1 MFFIK
6 KKKLNFIVNIF
17 ILQISRFNNRQITLP
32 HIRVKRNGYTE
43 IVNDKGKNVTLDQI
57 KINHQK
63 KFTRSELAITKFEYL
78 YIRLPL

>member
-1 MFFIK
+1 MFFIRK
-6 KKKLNFIVNIF
+6 KVNLIVNIC

-43 IVNDKGKNVTLDQI
+43 IVHDKGKYVTLDQI

-78 YIRLPL
+78 HFEYHY